1 VKIVKKKS
9 IKMPVER
16 RGIRALQIWC
26 RRVTESYDNV
36 NIIDMTT
43 SWKDGLA
50 FCALIHHFRPNIIDY
65 DGLKPEDVYDN
76 NDLAYKVAEEELGIP
91 SLLDPQDMVDS
102 SVPDKFSIV
111 TYVSQFYH
119 LLKEEDG
126 SRSPSLAF
134 RNSESDSCDISSS
147 TENTPVGTPKSI
159 PRRLFTSSSLI
170 LSNNKF
176 SPLNSPVS
184 QSPEIKENIKPEI
197 ISSAKL
203 EFSGFK
209 QPKQEVTSPIKPVMT
224 SQISCS
230 ELKKK
235 FENISSSQDVQ
246 TFHKSTAGITI
257 SSVCAAMERKAK
269 ISEEKDS

>member
-1 VKIVKKKS
+1 
-9 IKMPVER
+9 
-16 RGIRALQIWC
+16 
-26 RRVTESYDNV
+26 VTESYVNV
-36 NIIDMTT
+36 NIMDMTS

-50 FCALIHHFRPNIIDY
+50 FCALIHHFRPNLIDY
-65 DGLKPEDVYDN
+65 DGLKPEDVYNN
-76 NDLAYKVAEEELGIP
+76 NDLAYRVAEEELGIP

-102 SVPDKFSIV
+102 AVPDKFSIV

-134 RNSESDSCDISSS
+134 RNSESDTDSCHISSS

-170 LSNNKF
+170 LQNNKF

-184 QSPEIKENIKPEI
+184 QSPEITSNIKPEM
-197 ISSAKL
+197 
-203 EFSGFK
+203 
-209 QPKQEVTSPIKPVMT
+209 TSPDLKPEVKT
-224 SQISCS
+224 QRSCP
-230 ELKKK
+230 EVQR
-235 FENISSSQDVQ
+235 ENVTPKPGQ
-246 TFHKSTAGITI
+246 TFYKSTAGITI
-257 SSVCAAMERKAK
+257 SSVCEAMERKTK

>member
-1 VKIVKKKS
+1 MKIVKEKS

-184 QSPEIKENIKPEI
+184 QSPEIKENIKPEV
-197 ISSAKL
+197 ISNAKL

-209 QPKQEVTSPIKPVMT
+209 QPKPEVTSPIKPVMT

>member
-1 VKIVKKKS
+1 
-9 IKMPVER
+9 MPVER

-26 RRVTESYDNV
+26 RRVTESYPNV
-36 NIIDMTT
+36 NIMDMTS

-50 FCALIHHFRPNIIDY
+50 FCALIHHFRPNLIDY
-65 DGLKPEDVYDN
+65 PALKPEDVYSN

-102 SVPDKFSIV
+102 AVPDKFSIV

-147 TENTPVGTPKSI
+147 TENTPVGTPKTI

-170 LSNNKF
+170 LQNNKF

-184 QSPEIKENIKPEI
+184 QSPEKTGNVKPEVSYSKSTELKPEVKTQNSSPEVQKEN
-197 ISSAKL
+197 L
-203 EFSGFK
+203 T
-209 QPKQEVTSPIKPVMT
+209 PKHGE
-224 SQISCS
+224 
-230 ELKKK
+230 
-235 FENISSSQDVQ
+235 
-246 TFHKSTAGITI
+246 TFYKSTAGITI
-257 SSVCAAMERKAK
+257 SSVCEAMERKTK